1 MSIPPLNQ
9 EVKDDTFSTNKLM
22 QEESNPI
29 KDFLFDYIKKSEEK
43 IQKLTSQSK
52 FAEIIDDVLEN
63 CYDRVISMGEKEES
77 LGILATGLLHYI
89 LTNALISSQRKIE
102 YNGIPLDI
110 VIPNLKTL
118 EIDPKKT
125 LIICI
130 PKTIDKNTIEQK
142 LEQLQKI
149 QPIKDNIWLVITKKL
164 DFQNKTYVVEKKNVS
179 FSKIIYDIAQF
190 VNVHGQNKFK
200 ILRI

>member
-22 QEESNPI
+22 QEEPNPI

-63 CYDRVISMGEKEES
+63 CYDRVISMGEKEEN

-102 YNGIPLDI
+102 YSGIPLDI
-110 VIPNLKTL
+110 VIPNLKTF

>member
-22 QEESNPI
+22 QEEPNPI

-43 IQKLTSQSK
+43 IQELTSQSK